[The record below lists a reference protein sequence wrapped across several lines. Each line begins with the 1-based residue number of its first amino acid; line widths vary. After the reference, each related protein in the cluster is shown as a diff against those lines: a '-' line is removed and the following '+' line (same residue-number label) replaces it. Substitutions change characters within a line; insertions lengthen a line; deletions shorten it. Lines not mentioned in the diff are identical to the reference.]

1 MFPGKGL
8 SKVGLNGKNEIG
20 FGKHSYVHFYRNL
33 KFIKNIYKNILS
45 LGNIILK
52 IQTKFKE
59 NQIILKNHY

>member
-1 MFPGKGL
+1 MYIFTGK
-8 SKVGLNGKNEIG
+8 
-20 FGKHSYVHFYRNL
+20 YL